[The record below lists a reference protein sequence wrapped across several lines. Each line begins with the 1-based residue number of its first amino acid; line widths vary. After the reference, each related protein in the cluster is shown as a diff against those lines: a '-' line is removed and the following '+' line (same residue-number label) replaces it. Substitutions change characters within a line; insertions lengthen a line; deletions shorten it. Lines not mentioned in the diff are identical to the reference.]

1 MSIDF
6 EDWEIDLKNLSAT
19 HPCGFTIS
27 VEGSPRNPSVVH
39 PGPFPKHLSALDQVR
54 LLRHGVEAIAKAS
67 RDSGDVGNSRYGNR
81 REHQAKVVKK
91 PSGNSSNSN
100 TGNRDN
106 GNRAKKP
113 LLSLKKKNEDSQ
125 SDQ

>member
-67 RDSGDVGNSRYGNR
+67 RDSGDYGNSRYGNNNR
-81 REHQAKVVKK
+81 RDHQAKVVKK
-91 PSGNSSNSN
+91 PSGNPN
-100 TGNRDN
+100 N

-113 LLSLKKKNEDSQ
+113 LLSLKKKNEDSP